1 MGKLL
6 AVSLDVKKI
15 SKERLFQGNK
25 GTYLKL
31 TISLND
37 QIDQYGNNVS
47 VWEEQTSEERN
58 AKVTRNFL
66 GNGKVI
72 FDGGT
77 GAGNNASMQQ
87 KSNDQQLPD
96 SDLDLPF

>member
-1 MGKLL
+1 VGKLL
-6 AVSLDVKKI
+6 YVSLDVMKIDKK
-15 SKERLFQGNK
+15 KLYVGQK

-37 QIDQYGNNVS
+37 EIDQFGNNVS
-47 VWEEQTSEERN
+47 VWEEQSTEDRK

-72 FDGGT
+72 FDSAT
-77 GAGNNASMQQ
+77 GAGNNQQ
-87 KSNDQQLPD
+87 QQQPTGLPD
-96 SDLDLPF
+96 QDEDLPF

>member
-1 MGKLL
+1 VGKLL
-6 AVSLDVKKI
+6 ALSIDVMKIDKK
-15 SKERLFQGNK
+15 KLFVGKK

-37 QIDQYGNNVS
+37 EIDQFGNNVS
-47 VWEEQTSEERN
+47 VWEEQSAEDRK

-72 FDGGT
+72 FDSAT
-77 GAGNNASMQQ
+77 GAGNNQHQQ
-87 KSNDQQLPD
+87 QSNGLPVEED
-96 SDLDLPF
+96 DMPF